1 MAVALSRLWAPDP
14 APCNGIRIPEF
25 LKFLLVESGI
35 LLRIGIQNASSTDK
49 DWNLV
54 PEIRNPRM
62 SWFSLH
68 GTKLRNTCEIFVL
81 FLHSYKYL
89 FQGFFV
95 AVLFPTDGL
104 YCRSNFTI
112 ANFFI
117 IWKISDKISQ
127 QR

>member
-1 MAVALSRLWAPDP
+1 MLTGLWDLEDILDSRKNRSKNTRVQGSGSVP

-25 LKFLLVESGI
+25 VKFLLVESGI
-35 LLRIGIQNASSTDK
+35 LLKIGIQNPTSTDK
-49 DWNLV
+49 DWNPV

-68 GTKLRNTCEIFVL
+68 GTKLRNTCEIFLL

-89 FQGFFV
+89 FEGFFV

-104 YCRSNFTI
+104 YC
-112 ANFFI
+112 
-117 IWKISDKISQ
+117 
-127 QR
+127 